1 MAIKFNEKTGTF
13 DVSYYK
19 RHPVTRLPVRA
30 ARIGVKTK
38 AEANRV
44 YAKLVIQVEKKIHEQ
59 VTPNWQSVTESFL
72 ETCRNRGLT
81 EHTIHD
87 YSSCLE
93 AYTFKEWGDRPI
105 DLITTQEVRE
115 LIRIKA
121 GEKSP
126 SHQKNL
132 LKFIRS
138 VFQHGVEL
146 GALVRNPSPE
156 MKFRIGDKIKK
167 VLTEEQ
173 VRIFLTK
180 AKEMNVEWYPIWAT
194 AVYSGM
200 RNGELFALT
209 WDKVN
214 LDDRFILVNESWNNK
229 DGFKSTKSGDDR
241 INEIAPNLLLV
252 LKQLKLQSSGSP
264 YVFPRVRGWDK
275 GEQARELRMFLQGIG
290 LPPIRFHDLRATW
303 ATLLL
308 SKGVEPIKVMK
319 AGGWKDMK
327 TMMIYVRKA
336 GVDIRGMSDCL
347 DLHNPVQES
356 GTVIRLGADK
366 WG

>member
-1 MAIKFNEKTGTF
+1 MAIKLNEKTGMY

-19 RHPVTRLPVRA
+19 RHPLTRLPVRA

-38 AEANRV
+38 AEANRI
-44 YAKLVIQVEKKIHEQ
+44 YAQLVLQVDRKIHEQ
-59 VTPNWQSVTESFL
+59 IVPNWRSVTASFL

-81 EHTIHD
+81 ENTIHD
-87 YSSCLE
+87 YS
-93 AYTFKEWGDRPI
+93 KDWGDRSI
-105 DLITTQEVRE
+105 DQISTQEVRD

-138 VFQHGVEL
+138 VFNHGVEL

-173 VRIFLTK
+173 VRTFLTK
-180 AKEMNVEWYPIWAT
+180 AKEMDVEWYPIWAA

-209 WDKVN
+209 WEKIN

-229 DGFKSTKSGDDR
+229 DGFKCTKSGDDR
-241 INEIAPNLLLV
+241 VNTIAPNLLHI

-275 GEQARELRMFLQGIG
+275 GEQARELRMFLMGIG

-308 SKGVEPIKVMK
+308 SKGIEPIKVMK

-347 DLHNPVQES
+347 DLHNPSQES
-356 GTVIRLGADK
+356 ATVIRLGTDRRSYKACAQ
-366 WG
+366 